1 MFYLAGADPYRHD
14 QLGGL
19 NLTVEGLQ
27 RRDRLVLE
35 AFRSMDVPVAITLA
49 GGYAIQPDDTLQIH
63 CNTVREAA
71 RHLSLEGPHLNPNN

>member
-1 MFYLAGADPYRHD
+1 MFYLAGADPYRQD

-19 NLTVEGLQ
+19 SLTVEGLQ

-35 AFRSMDVPVAITLA
+35 AFRSLDIPVAIALA
-49 GGYAIQPDDTLQIH
+49 GGYAIQPDDTVEIH

-71 RHLSLEGPHLNPNN
+71 RRLSSEGPHQDPNN